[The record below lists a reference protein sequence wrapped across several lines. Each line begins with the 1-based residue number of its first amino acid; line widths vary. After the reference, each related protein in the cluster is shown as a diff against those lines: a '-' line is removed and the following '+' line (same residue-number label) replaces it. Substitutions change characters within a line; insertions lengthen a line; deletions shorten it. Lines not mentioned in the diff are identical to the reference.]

1 MVVIRPEAFTNAF
14 DAAFNNAD
22 SSTAVSVG
30 ELAPLSVSGRLQ
42 RLDLIVSVDLA
53 RTRRTHDLATVLSG
67 NRPQWQLS
75 SVATVLRHSRGPF
88 APLVLAVKRTMKTA
102 VKADGCY
109 STGNLQ
115 RRLRR
120 RHQRA
125 VPDVRVVL
133 AAVIERWDGR
143 DDLSMRRCADLL
155 STDRVGASPSTGR

>member
-1 MVVIRPEAFTNAF
+1 
-14 DAAFNNAD
+14 
-22 SSTAVSVG
+22 
-30 ELAPLSVSGRLQ
+30 
-42 RLDLIVSVDLA
+42 
-53 RTRRTHDLATVLSG
+53 
-67 NRPQWQLS
+67 
-75 SVATVLRHSRGPF
+75 
-88 APLVLAVKRTMKTA
+88 MKTA

-115 RRLRR
+115 RRLQS